1 MGGGKDFKIEE
12 VSREPIVDELL
23 KLFEESILPKLS
35 TITEDTKRYLYF
47 VAWLNTFVEGRGLG
61 RIVIT
66 GGFAVELYT
75 GRVYRTMDVDII
87 VEGYSNIVEEFLRRF
102 SEKIGRGY
110 LPTYE
115 VLTLKSIDIVSTT
128 YTRKKEPTKLYVD
141 DFYIYVDP
149 IEDLIT
155 TYLTSWKYWNSTEDR
170 DKVLWLLITWYD
182 KLDWNYLNNIC
193 AEKGVLDK
201 LKEVMNITS
210 SLT

>member
-1 MGGGKDFKIEE
+1 VGGGEGFKVEE
-12 VSREPIVDELL
+12 VSRESIVNELL
-23 KLFEESILPKLS
+23 RLFEESILPKLS

-47 VAWLNTFVEGRGLG
+47 TAWLNTFIEGRGLG

-75 GRVYRTMDVDII
+75 GRIYRTMDVDIV
-87 VEGYSNIVEEFLRRF
+87 VEGCSDVIEEFLKRF

-115 VLTLKSIDIVSTT
+115 VLSLKSIDIVSTT
-128 YTRKKEPTKLYVD
+128 YMRRKKPTKLYVD
-141 DFYIYVDP
+141 NLHIYIDP

-155 TYLTSWKYWNSTEDR
+155 TYLTSWKYWTSTEDR
-170 DKVLWLLITWYD
+170 DKALWLLITWYD
-182 KLDWNYLNNIC
+182 RLDWDYLNSIC
-193 AEKGVLDK
+193 VEKGVLDK
-201 LKEVMNITS
+201 LKEVIDITS